1 MIAEKLSEL
10 TVQTSYSKIPDE
22 AVEKAKLCFLDFLG
36 VALRGSQGK
45 SSKKVRNILPPGE
58 ESSILGAGKSTP
70 MDASLA
76 NGVAAHSMDLDDGH
90 RIAQLHPGCCII
102 PAALALCESKKKD
115 GKDLI
120 TSIVAGYSTAV
131 TMGILANPG
140 HRNKGF
146 HSTGTCGTFGA
157 AAAASLA
164 MDLDLNET
172 VNALGLAGTQAAGLL
187 ESDHAG
193 TMGKHLHAGKAAQSG
208 VLSALL
214 AREGFTGAE
223 SIVEGNEGF
232 LNATTYD
239 YETALKN
246 ASKDDFKELRT
257 KPHILN
263 VYFKKYPVCRHLHS
277 SIDAVME
284 ILSEIKNETSSNH
297 KIRNEILNIRVKTYK
312 IAAEHNNYHP
322 NTPEALKQSLP
333 MSIALAVNDSLDL
346 ENLDSNAF
354 KELELNEIA
363 KRVEIVF
370 DPELDDLY
378 PSMRPSEVTMNLK
391 NGEKYVKRVDLPLG
405 EPENPLNKKDI
416 IEKFQKLNPKF
427 NVDVLGV
434 VDELESFKICD
445 LIEIINEE
453 FKSYIK

>member
-1 MIAEKLSEL
+1 MIAEKLAKL
-10 TVQTSYSKIPDE
+10 TVQTSYGKIPDE
-22 AVEKAKLCFLDFLG
+22 AIGKAKLCFLDFLG
-36 VALRGSQGK
+36 VALRGSQGE
-45 SSKKVRNILPPGE
+45 SSKKVRNILPLGE
-58 ESSILGAGKSTP
+58 DSSILGAGKSTP

-90 RIAQLHPGCCII
+90 RIAQLHPGCCVI
-102 PAALALCESKKKD
+102 PAALATCESKRKD

-120 TSIVAGYSTAV
+120 TSIVAGYSIAG
-131 TMGILANPG
+131 TMGILANPE

-208 VLSALL
+208 ILSALL
-214 AREGFTGAE
+214 AGEGFTGAE
-223 SIVEGNEGF
+223 SIVDGKEGF
-232 LNATTYD
+232 LNAMANGSEREIVKRD
-239 YETALKN
+239 LE
-246 ASKDDFKELRT
+246 ELLI
-257 KPHILN
+257 KPHILD

-284 ILSEIKNETSSNH
+284 ILSEIKNETGSNH
-297 KIRNEILNIRVKTYK
+297 KILKEILNIRVKTYK

-322 NTPEALKQSLP
+322 TTPEALKQSLP
-333 MSIALAVNDSLDL
+333 MSIAMAVNHSLDL

-354 KELELNEIA
+354 KELELREIT
-363 KRVEIVF
+363 KRVEIVV
-370 DPELDDLY
+370 DPNLDNLY

-391 NGEKYVKRVDLPLG
+391 NGKKYVKRVDLPLG

-427 NVDVLGV
+427 DVDVLGV
-434 VDELESFKICD
+434 VDEMESFKICD

-453 FKSYIK
+453 FKSCIK